1 MSYYEHAHSTR
12 PAEFSFTFRL
22 SRRVL
27 YSSSGTGMNRQ
38 ITAMVLPSTA
48 IHTTET
54 ADGTRDEVL
63 WKVERREQ
71 ETKGA
76 RLHRRFDRHR
86 SARRLAVLER
96 AHDPVTAETADE
108 MEQKGGSLKR
118 ETSAD
123 DALGAVGD
131 GAADEDDGGRDADDG
146 RDGFDAPAE
155 FRREL
160 VERETEDD
168 GNEHDLDG
176 GNRHAHGVDVDDGA
190 ERQLANQRRHEDA
203 SHRGGGRHEH
213 GQRDI
218 TLGDVRAQ
226 VARLSTVDGTDENQ
240 PREER
245 PLNPNAFPMMKAN
258 AGMSA

>member
-1 MSYYEHAHSTR
+1 
-12 PAEFSFTFRL
+12 
-22 SRRVL
+22 
-27 YSSSGTGMNRQ
+27 
-38 ITAMVLPSTA
+38 
-48 IHTTET
+48 
-54 ADGTRDEVL
+54 
-63 WKVERREQ
+63 
-71 ETKGA
+71 
-76 RLHRRFDRHR
+76 
-86 SARRLAVLER
+86 
-96 AHDPVTAETADE
+96 

-118 ETSAD
+118 ETGAD

-245 PLNPNAFPMMKAN
+245 PAQPQRVSNDEGQRGHERVAREETESDDARLGEHALEIINRERDPHGEHQERQAPRVRAARHEAKRIRSHHPRDGGQDGPNREQIGKDFRKLFKV
-258 AGMSA
+258 